1 MIIFYNKTTGKII
14 GTIDGRIHPEA
25 HLNMW
30 IGDKKETDRL
40 ILDWKPVQ
48 KGERE
53 VEKNVLLGYK
63 KNKDGLF
70 SPVIGK
76 KKQKEKVIEYEP
88 KTSQKQLVIDIDKGK
103 KKIFD
108 YKVSLKTNKLVK
120 K

>member
-48 KGERE
+48 K
-53 VEKNVLLGYK
+53 
-63 KNKDGLF
+63 GLF